1 VPKRQVW
8 DIEGMSEDELRAL
21 VARCNREER
30 RLKAPYA
37 KGRRTWTGLRARA
50 EAELE
55 RRSA

>member
-8 DIEGMSEDELRAL
+8 DIEGMSDEELRGL

-30 RLKAPYA
+30 RLKAPHA
-37 KGRRTWTGLRARA
+37 KGRRTWTRLRARV

-55 RRSA
+55 RRGA